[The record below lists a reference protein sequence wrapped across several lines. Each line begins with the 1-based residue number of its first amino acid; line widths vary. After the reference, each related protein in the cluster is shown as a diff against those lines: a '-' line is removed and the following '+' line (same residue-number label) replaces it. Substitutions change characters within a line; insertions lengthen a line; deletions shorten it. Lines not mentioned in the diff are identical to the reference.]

1 MQKCYEILDQ
11 MESDLNVMANN
22 TNGIAKCALIL
33 QFYQSIQTLREELRE
48 KEEKEKTEGSNQNG
62 R

>member
-11 MESDLNVMANN
+11 MESDLNIMANN
-22 TNGIAKCALIL
+22 TNGIAKCALIV
-33 QFYQSIQTLREELRE
+33 QFYQSIQALREELR
-48 KEEKEKTEGSNQNG
+48 KKEKAEGSNQNG